1 MYHPIAS
8 VRAPTPAHCAIGFE
22 GADEPM
28 SRHWHGMI
36 IPACVVHAVMK
47 LIGES
52 LSGERE
58 AMYATTLRCVFCG
71 TEYPLTHRGSCTRCA
86 RPGEESALHE
96 TLAVQYDLAALR
108 RQLDREELARRPSGL
123 WRYRELLP
131 VVDPAFRVELGAGG
145 TRLVPLTRIAEALDG
160 NRLLMKVEGS
170 NPTGSFKDRPIGVAA
185 SVALEQGARG
195 LACLTSG
202 NIGSA
207 MAAVAA
213 KAGVPSLVLLLGAAG
228 LADQEAS
235 VNVEKYVQISAYG
248 AKVITPIGNL
258 GHLYA
263 LADRIEAELG
273 WSFLHN
279 LQAYQTDGDKTTAFE
294 ICEQLN
300 WHAPAAVF
308 VPTGTGTNLFGLWQ
322 GFVLFKELGFIDAL
336 PRMFAVQPVG
346 AASLVAAWEAHQ
358 AVPSVL
364 ERIEPNLAPP
374 ISHRVSGYH
383 AYKAIQESGGGAVAV
398 TDEDMLAAVKDLAAF
413 EGIYAE
419 VASAAAL
426 AGIRRAL
433 AVGLLD
439 PEETRRTG
447 IVGILTSHGLKN
459 SLALTSVFPPP
470 PKVEGT
476 WEALRSWLGLP

>member
-1 MYHPIAS
+1 MCDAIARD
-8 VRAPTPAHCAIGFE
+8 RAPAPARFAIGFE
-22 GADEPM
+22 GAAGPIYP
-28 SRHWHGMI
+28 RHRHGMI
-36 IPACVVHAVMK
+36 MPASDDRAVMR
-47 LIGES
+47 LIDES
-52 LSGERE
+52 RSGERR

-71 TEYPLTHRGSCTRCA
+71 SEYPLTHRGFCTRCA
-86 RPGEESALHE
+86 VPGEESALHD
-96 TLAVQYDLAALR
+96 TLAVQYDVAELKR
-108 RQLDREELARRPSGL
+108 RLDREELARRPPGL

-131 VVDPAFRVELGAGG
+131 VVDPAFCVELGAGG
-145 TRLVPLTRIAEALDG
+145 TRLVPLTRIAEAVEG
-160 NRLLMKVEGS
+160 RRLLVKVEGS
-170 NPTGSFKDRPIGVAA
+170 NPTGSFKDRPIDVAA
-185 SVALEQGARG
+185 SVALEQGARC

-213 KAGVPSLVLLLGAAG
+213 KAGVPALVLLLGAAG
-228 LADQEAS
+228 LADQGAS

-248 AKVITPIGNL
+248 ARVLTPIGNL

-263 LADRIEAELG
+263 LADRIEAEMG
-273 WSFLHN
+273 WAFLHN
-279 LQAYQTDGDKTTAFE
+279 LQAYQSEGDKTTAFE
-294 ICEQLN
+294 ICEQLG
-300 WHAPAAVF
+300 WQAPAAVF

-322 GFVLFKELGFIDAL
+322 GFVLFKELGWIGTL
-336 PRMFAVQPVG
+336 PRLFAVQPVG

-383 AYKAIQESGGGAVAV
+383 AYQAVQESGGGAVAV
-398 TDEDMLAAVKDLAAF
+398 TDGEMLAAMKDLASY

-419 VASAAAL
+419 TASAAAL

-433 AVGLLD
+433 AAGLLD
-439 PEETRRTG
+439 AEESRQAG

-459 SLALTSVFPPP
+459 SLALAGLFPPP

-476 WEALRSWLGLP
+476 WEVLQSSL

>member
-1 MYHPIAS
+1 M
-8 VRAPTPAHCAIGFE
+8 
-22 GADEPM
+22 
-28 SRHWHGMI
+28 
-36 IPACVVHAVMK
+36 
-47 LIGES
+47 
-52 LSGERE
+52 
-58 AMYATTLRCVFCG
+58 
-71 TEYPLTHRGSCTRCA
+71 
-86 RPGEESALHE
+86 HE
-96 TLAVQYDLAALR
+96 TLAVQYDVAALK
-108 RQLDREELARRPSGL
+108 RQLDRDELARRPSGL

-145 TRLVPLTRIAEALDG
+145 TRLVPLTRIAEAIAG

-170 NPTGSFKDRPIGVAA
+170 NPSGSFKDRPIGVAA
-185 SVALEQGARG
+185 SVALERGARG

-228 LADQEAS
+228 LADQGAS

-248 AKVITPIGNL
+248 AEVVTPIGDL
-258 GHLYA
+258 GQLYA
-263 LADRIEAELG
+263 LADRIEAEVG

-279 LQAYQTDGDKTTAFE
+279 VQAYQSDGDKTTAFE
-294 ICEQLN
+294 ICEQLG
-300 WHAPAAVF
+300 WRAPAAVF

-322 GFVLFKELGFIDAL
+322 GFVLFKDLGFIDAL

-358 AVPSVL
+358 AIPSAL
-364 ERIEPNLAPP
+364 QRIEPNLAPP

-383 AYKAIQESGGGAVAV
+383 AYKAMQESGGGAVAV
-398 TDEDMLAAVKDLAAF
+398 ADVDMLAALKDLASY

-419 VASAAAL
+419 TASAAAL

-433 AVGLLD
+433 ALGLLRQ
-439 PEETRRTG
+439 EETHQAG

-459 SLALTSVFPPP
+459 SLALAQVLPPP
-470 PKVEGT
+470 TKVEGT
-476 WEALRSWLGLP
+476 WEALRSYVERKAGAL

>member
-1 MYHPIAS
+1 
-8 VRAPTPAHCAIGFE
+8 
-22 GADEPM
+22 
-28 SRHWHGMI
+28 
-36 IPACVVHAVMK
+36 
-47 LIGES
+47 
-52 LSGERE
+52 
-58 AMYATTLRCVFCG
+58 MYATTLRCVYCG
-71 TEYPLTHRGSCTRCA
+71 AEYPLTHRGPCTSCA

-96 TLAVQYDLAALR
+96 TLAVQYDVAAIKR
-108 RQLDREELARRPSGL
+108 RLDREELARRPAGL

-131 VVDPAFRVELGAGG
+131 VVDPVFRIELGAGG
-145 TRLVPLTRIAEALDG
+145 TRLVPLTSIAGVSEG
-160 NRLLMKVEGS
+160 RGLLLKVEGS

-213 KAGVPSLVLLLGAAG
+213 KAGVPALVLLLGAAG
-228 LADQEAS
+228 LADQGAS
-235 VNVEKYVQISAYG
+235 VNVEKSVQISAYG
-248 AKVITPIGNL
+248 ARVLSPVGDL

-263 LADRIEAELG
+263 LADRVETERG

-279 LQAYQTDGDKTTAFE
+279 MPAYQAEGDKTTAFE
-294 ICEQLN
+294 ICEQLG

-322 GFVLFKELGFIDAL
+322 GFVLFKELGFIDRL

-346 AASLVAAWEAHQ
+346 AASLVNAWEAHQ
-358 AVPSVL
+358 AIPSAL
-364 ERIEPNLAPP
+364 ARIEPNLAPP
-374 ISHRVSGYH
+374 ISHRVGGYH
-383 AYKAIQESGGGAVAV
+383 AYRAIQESGGGAVAV
-398 TDEDMLAAVKDLAAF
+398 TDEEMLTALKDLASR

-419 VASAAAL
+419 TASAAAL

-433 AVGLLD
+433 AAGLLD
-439 PEETRRTG
+439 AEESYRAG

-459 SLALTSVFPPP
+459 TLALAAVFPPP
-470 PKVEGT
+470 PLIEGT
-476 WEALRSWLGLP
+476 WKMLRSSLEAI